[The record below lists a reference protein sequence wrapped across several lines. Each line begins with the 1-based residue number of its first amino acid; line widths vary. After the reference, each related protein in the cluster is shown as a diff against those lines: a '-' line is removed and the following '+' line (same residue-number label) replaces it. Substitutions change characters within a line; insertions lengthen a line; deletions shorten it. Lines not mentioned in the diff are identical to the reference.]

1 MIRPRLRTVLSVLG
15 AISLVVFF
23 QVVSRGAVAPSIT
36 SLSPTSGLAG
46 TPVTITGAN
55 FVTDLL
61 VGKIGWW
68 GPFQTGVV
76 PKNLIVGE
84 PDGAFVG
91 TPGFTADGGGS
102 FVSSATTH
110 LRIADGGAGG
120 DYDWSSGAWSAQVD
134 FTFPA
139 SPVFPGAVLLVLA
152 SKGSFNL
159 GTGWDIQ
166 ITNSVFNGKYQLQF
180 ITNPRRNSYSIISA
194 YQATPGAF
202 HRR

>member
-15 AISLVVFF
+15 AISLVVFFF

-76 PKNLIVGE
+76 PKNLIVGA

-91 TPGFTADGGGS
+91 
-102 FVSSATTH
+102 
-110 LRIADGGAGG
+110 
-120 DYDWSSGAWSAQVD
+120 
-134 FTFPA
+134 
-139 SPVFPGAVLLVLA
+139 
-152 SKGSFNL
+152 
-159 GTGWDIQ
+159 
-166 ITNSVFNGKYQLQF
+166 
-180 ITNPRRNSYSIISA
+180 YSRV
-194 YQATPGAF
+194 
-202 HRR
+202 HRRWRWLIREQCDDPSAHR